1 MSDDFHVLESL
12 PAYALGTLEEAEAR
26 VVSEHLNSCYMC
38 RAELSAFQMS
48 SDQFGFLVPDAQP
61 SSELKTRLMERIQGI
76 NQPRSESVRNL
87 PQRLLPAGVLVGLL
101 LIVALAISTL
111 LLWQRINNLEV
122 LAGPRGMRA
131 IALQNTDMA
140 PEASG
145 FVVISAD
152 GQNGVLVVDHLP
164 QLDPQREYQLWLE
177 RDTRSES
184 GAVFSVDAKGYRG
197 VRIEATESLL
207 VYSTVRITIE
217 PAGGNRGPTGEQ
229 VLGGSLFN
237 P

>member
-1 MSDDFHVLESL
+1 MSDDFHVLEAL
-12 PAYALGTLEEAEAR
+12 PAYALGSMEEAEAR
-26 VVSEHLNSCYMC
+26 VVSEHLDSCYRC
-38 RAELSAFQMS
+38 REELSAFQMS
-48 SDQFGFLVPDAQP
+48 SDQLGFLVPDVEP
-61 SSELKTRLMERIQGI
+61 SSELKVRLMERIQGI
-76 NQPRSESVRNL
+76 NRPRPEPAQRLSR
-87 PQRLLPAGVLVGLL
+87 RLLPAWTLAGLL
-101 LIVALAISTL
+101 LIVALAVSNL

-131 IALQNTDMA
+131 IALQNTDVA
-140 PEASG
+140 AEASG
-145 FVVISAD
+145 FVVLSAD

-184 GAVFSVDAKGYRG
+184 GAVFSVDEKGYRG
-197 VRIEATESLL
+197 VRIEAAESLL
-207 VYSTVRITIE
+207 LYSTVRITIE
-217 PAGGNRGPTGEQ
+217 PAGGNSSPSGEQ